1 MHNFHRIVMT
11 VMSLM
16 LGALAMTQAT
26 VQAADSAAWGPPVPI
41 QAAFAPALYPERS
54 LGNPAA
60 KVTVYEYASL
70 TCPHC
75 ARWEA
80 NVFPS
85 IKAAYI
91 DTGKVRYVYRDYP
104 LDQLSYSVAIISR
117 CVPEKNYFT
126 FLEGLFK
133 TQDKWATS
141 DVPMTQVKQLA
152 ALVGLSGEGVD
163 ACLKNTALTDQMEV
177 VRKQAED
184 SLGVDSTP
192 TFIVAG
198 FKKSGEISVADF
210 SKELDAALAA
220 AP

>member
-1 MHNFHRIVMT
+1 MHIYRPIAVAFL
-11 VMSLM
+11 SLM
-16 LGALAMTQAT
+16 LSALGMAYGA
-26 VQAADSAAWGPPVPI
+26 VQAAESPAWGPQVPI
-41 QAAFAPALYPERS
+41 QAAFAPASYPERS
-54 LGNPAA
+54 LGNPTA

-104 LDQLSYSVAIISR
+104 LDQLSYSVAIIAR

-133 TQDKWATS
+133 TQNQWATS
-141 DVPMTQVKQLA
+141 DVPMTQVKHLA

-184 SLGVDSTP
+184 SLNVDSTP

-198 FKKSGEISVADF
+198 YKKSGEISVADF